1 MVSWNRY
8 GSEPILAGPSC
19 LFVCPVSG
27 VAVDN
32 LFPPKFNADATGKK
46 RSGQ

>member
-8 GSEPILAGPSC
+8 GSEPILAGGISPSC

-32 LFPPKFNADATGKK
+32 LFPPKFNADAT
-46 RSGQ
+46 